1 MNACVGPR
9 CERCDGREDV
19 TVNRERTRQAFPQS
33 FQRLDFKKMFRE
45 LQYMALGTYSL
56 DPVHS
61 PVSSCSCVKP
71 QMFLL
76 YANMYIRLRTSSLFF
91 LRRRER
97 EVRVGAA
104 WRPKSA
110 KADNIY
116 VLCRRDIFHP
126 QNRLKVHSAPV
137 GFRWKAPF
145 RYNAPNLGFRV
156 STLHTNKPF
165 SRERSLVAPTSFP
178 FLSAAA
184 AFF

>member
-97 EVRVGAA
+97 ERGPRRRCVASQIRQGGQHLCALSQGYISSAKPV
-104 WRPKSA
+104 KSA
-110 KADNIY
+110 LGARWIP
-116 VLCRRDIFHP
+116 RRRRFVTTR
-126 QNRLKVHSAPV
+126 QT
-137 GFRWKAPF
+137 W
-145 RYNAPNLGFRV
+145 
-156 STLHTNKPF
+156 
-165 SRERSLVAPTSFP
+165 
-178 FLSAAA
+178 
-184 AFF
+184 AFE